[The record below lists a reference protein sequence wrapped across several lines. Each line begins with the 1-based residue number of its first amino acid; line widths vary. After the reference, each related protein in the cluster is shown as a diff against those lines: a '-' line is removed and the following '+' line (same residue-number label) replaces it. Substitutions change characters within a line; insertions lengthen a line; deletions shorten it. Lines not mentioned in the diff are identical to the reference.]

1 MTKNIKPKNIL
12 YKRKGITLI
21 ALVIT
26 IIVLLILAGIT
37 ISALSGDNGILTNA
51 TRAALSTELSKYQEE
66 LELYKVNKTAEN
78 INFIP
83 ETLLAGKTDLN
94 YNTKQ
99 EGETGNIKTIITD
112 ISDEYFGKLEV
123 IKGELLINTQD
134 KTEIKVAQSLGI
146 EVNPYDIRDGTLWS
160 SNGNL
165 ALMDENTGSL
175 TIPDSVTAIGEG
187 AFSELEGLKTII
199 IPPTVKRIEQNA
211 FKNNTTLENVVI
223 QERDGEGLEY
233 IGTSAFYGCSNL
245 KTINLP
251 DTITYI
257 GYTCFLN
264 DKMLN
269 NIILPDNL
277 KIIYEQTFEGC
288 TNLKDIKLPKNL
300 ETLSAECLSGTSLE
314 KLKFPANLKTISTGA
329 LLINT
334 LQEIDTSE
342 NNFFEFKNG
351 VLYTKDL
358 ETLVLALP
366 NITNVDIEK
375 SVKNIT
381 GNAFSRCNN
390 LLTINIP
397 ENVQTIDRRVFT
409 NSNLKSIIVDSKNNY
424 FMSDEKNNL
433 YSKDGTILYRLFD
446 TGEVTIKEGVKNIV
460 GGAILDNNSI
470 KSINLPESFVGN
482 TTNDWGTFPHIDYL
496 LIPKNVNTFDK
507 QVYYRINNIEV
518 SEDNPYFKSLNTEY
532 ILNKDGTELYWVK
545 SKLENIT
552 IPESVKEIK
561 IYALMYSEA
570 EIINLPQGITKLGS
584 RILAYSK
591 TKKIEIQSKIEE
603 INNSTFASAENL
615 SEVIIHKEKDE
626 ISGSPWGNMF
636 GDRAIIWDN

>member
-223 QERDGEGLEY
+223 QEREGEGLEY
-233 IGTSAFYGCSNL
+233 IGTGAFSGCSNL

-251 DTITYI
+251 NTITYI
-257 GYTCFLN
+257 GATCFLN
-264 DKMLN
+264 DIKLDN
-269 NIILPDNL
+269 VILPDNL
-277 KIIYEQTFEGC
+277 KIIYGQTFQGC
-288 TNLKDIKLPKNL
+288 TNLKNIELPKNL
-300 ETLSAECLSGTSLE
+300 ETLSSECLSSTSLK
-314 KLKFPANLKTISTGA
+314 KLKFPSNLKTILTGA
-329 LLINT
+329 LLITT
-334 LQEIDTSE
+334 LQEIDTSD

-446 TGEVTIKEGVKNIV
+446 TGEITIKEGVKNIV

-518 SEDNPYFKSLNTEY
+518 SEDNPYFKSLNAEY

-584 RILAYSK
+584 YILAYSK
-591 TKKIEIQSKIEE
+591 TKKIEIQSEIEE
-603 INNSTFASAENL
+603 INNSTFAAAENL

>member
-1 MTKNIKPKNIL
+1 MKKDITQKNIL
-12 YKRKGITLI
+12 YKSKGITLI

-51 TRAALSTELSKYQEE
+51 TRAALATELSNYKEE

-112 ISDEYFGKLEV
+112 ISDEYFEKLEV

-165 ALMDENTGSL
+165 TLMDENTGSL

-199 IPPTVKRIEQNA
+199 IPPTVKRIERNA

-257 GYTCFLN
+257 GYSCFLN
-264 DKMLN
+264 DKMLD

-277 KIIYEQTFEGC
+277 KIIYDQTFEGC

-300 ETLSAECLSGTSLE
+300 ETLSTECLSGTSLE

-446 TGEVTIKEGVKNIV
+446 TGEVTIKEGVKNII

-518 SEDNPYFKSLNTEY
+518 SEENPYFKSLNSEY
-532 ILNKDGTELYWVK
+532 ILNKEGTELYWVK
-545 SKLENIT
+545 SQLENIT

-561 IYALMYSEA
+561 VYALMYSEA
-570 EIINLPQGITKLGS
+570 ETINLPQKITKLGAY
-584 RILAYSK
+584 ILAYSK

-603 INNSTFASAENL
+603 IHSSTFAAAENL

-626 ISGSPWGNMF
+626 ISGSPWGNTF